1 HPPFGSVR
9 GHAASHRDR
18 PRRSKGPRPLAR
30 SGTGRRLL
38 QTKLCPSALS
48 SLRSEL
54 RNKIEPFGLNSP
66 AVSLGTA
73 LRILRARTQTG
84 RSVREIVVDA
94 RQLLALPSPRAFE
107 CRPDIPA
114 EPLVLFQTR
123 LWPTAD
129 DPNIMVINE

>member
-1 HPPFGSVR
+1 M
-9 GHAASHRDR
+9 
-18 PRRSKGPRPLAR
+18 RRVIAIDLADQKDLVHLPDLERADVYFKR
-30 SGTGRRLL
+30 SF
-38 QTKLCPSALS
+38 CPSALS

-123 LWPTAD
+123 LWPT
-129 DPNIMVINE
+129 